1 MFIKAIGCFQG
12 RDSSYD
18 LMGNLIPNTNVKASA
33 KLGYSSAY
41 MVPAQ
46 KENIPALYTA
56 IIMLRIF

>member
-1 MFIKAIGCFQG
+1 
-12 RDSSYD
+12 
-18 LMGNLIPNTNVKASA
+18 MGNLIPNTNVKASA